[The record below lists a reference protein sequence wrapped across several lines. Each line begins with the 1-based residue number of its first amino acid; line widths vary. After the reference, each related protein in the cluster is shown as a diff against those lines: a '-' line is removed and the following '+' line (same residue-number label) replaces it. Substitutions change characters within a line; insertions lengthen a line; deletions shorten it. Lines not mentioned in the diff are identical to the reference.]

1 MKIILMSAT
10 VHTALYEN
18 YFNIPG
24 QTISVAGKT
33 FSHTFIYCDELF
45 SMLPVSVHNHL
56 RALMD
61 ATTSCKGSQGEI
73 VPAQIVKNQRTLAVA
88 LTKQIASEG
97 SSVLIFVADMADII
111 ELSEK
116 LEKIKIKGLKLK
128 VIAIHSDIPFE
139 DQMLAFQPSQPG
151 EAKVIVATNAAESSL
166 TFTDCDHVI
175 CLGSHKM
182 LAYND
187 KHNTSQLVK
196 CWVSKASANQR
207 AGRTGRM
214 RPGTVYRLYSLELY
228 SKLPDHN
235 PSELHRLPLGEVILR
250 LRVSLEKDKSKEESS
265 TKSPILPSIENAEA
279 EESAQAFPG
288 TGTADNFTSPSAAA
302 VLPLVVKSRFDFRT
316 VIPVLMA
323 LIEPPEMSR
332 VKKSLQLL
340 YDSGMISS
348 PDDAGT
354 LTETGK
360 IAGRLPVDLQLGRF
374 VSYGVQV
381 GLAREAVIMAA
392 ALSLPKSPFR
402 IACALIHS
410 DPDEY
415 NKIVKDSFFAKS
427 RLDRGHLSEPLML
440 LHALME
446 YRACDSEKEKFDWC
460 QSNCLAHTRMLS
472 FDSVA
477 TNLQNRLDEISAR
490 AASSEGRGVLTTEG
504 SAGSTELSPPAFTR
518 SLPLHYPLSVS
529 TRTANMLR
537 LVSLWSFHSNLLKL
551 NPRTSS
557 SDTAQR
563 SAQLPVSSI
572 NADMISSIF
581 KSPLAQGTEKDR
593 AGNSAAGR
601 SALQS
606 WAPSPVLS
614 GHSSPKGP
622 GSAQATQSYNWD
634 ETSILNVATMS
645 ESDVKDVNC
654 TPPFSVPVTQMLT
667 SSSAI
672 SLSPDVSRKWTEETD
687 SIEKRV
693 SGSGPGSGPGSTA
706 LEIAVAAVSSN
717 GMNKSGEPEVQW
729 RLGIEGLRTYTA
741 EYSDRCRTIHH
752 RVMILHHTTPHHTTH
767 FMT

>member
-61 ATTSCKGSQGEI
+61 ATTSCKGTQGEI
-73 VPAQIVKNQRTLAVA
+73 VAAQIVKNQRTLAVA

-139 DQMLAFQPSQPG
+139 DQMLAFQPSLPG

-250 LRVSLEKDKSKEESS
+250 LRVSLEKDKSNEESR
-265 TKSPILPSIENAEA
+265 TKSPILPSNENAET
-279 EESAQAFPG
+279 EESARASPG
-288 TGTADNFTSPSAAA
+288 AADSVTSSPAAAA
-302 VLPLVVKSRFDFRT
+302 VPLVVKSRFDFRT

-332 VKKSLQLL
+332 VKESLQLL

-381 GLAREAVIMAA
+381 GLSREAIIMAA

-402 IACALIHS
+402 IACALIHL
-410 DPDEY
+410 DPDEF

-477 TNLQNRLDEISAR
+477 TNLQNRLDDIAAR
-490 AASSEGRGVLTTEG
+490 TASSEGRAVLTTEG
-504 SAGSTELSPPAFTR
+504 SAGNTEPSPPAFTR
-518 SLPLHYPLSVS
+518 STPLHYPLSVS

-537 LVSLWSFHSNLLKL
+537 LVSLWSSHSNLLKL
-551 NPRTSS
+551 NPRNSR

-581 KSPLAQGTEKDR
+581 KSPLALSTEKDR
-593 AGNSAAGR
+593 AGNSTAGR

-634 ETSILNVATMS
+634 ETSILDVAT
-645 ESDVKDVNC
+645 ENDVKDVNC
-654 TPPFSVPVTQMLT
+654 SPPFSIPVTQMLT
-667 SSSAI
+667 SSFAI

-693 SGSGPGSGPGSTA
+693 SGSVPGSGPGSSA
-706 LEIAVAAVSSN
+706 LEIAAAAVSSN

-741 EYSDRCRTIHH
+741 EYSDRYRAIHQ
-752 RVMILHHTTPHHTTH
+752 
-767 FMT
+767 

>member
-1 MKIILMSAT
+1 MLPHMKIILMSAT

-18 YFNIPG
+18 YFSIPG
-24 QTISVAGKT
+24 QTISVAGRT
-33 FSHTFIYCDELF
+33 FSQTFIYCDELF
-45 SMLPVSVHNHL
+45 SILPVSVHNHL
-56 RALMD
+56 RALMES
-61 ATTSCKGSQGEI
+61 TSSCRGTQGET
-73 VPAQIVKNQRTLAVA
+73 VVAHIVKNQLTLAIA
-88 LTKQIASEG
+88 LTKQIASEA

-116 LEKIKIKGLKLK
+116 LEKVKMKGLKLK
-128 VIAIHSDIPFE
+128 IIAIHSDIPFE
-139 DQMLAFQPSQPG
+139 EQMQAFQPSMPG

-166 TFTDCDHVI
+166 TFPDCDHVI

-250 LRVSLEKDKSKEESS
+250 LRVSLESNKSKGESR
-265 TKSPILPSIENAEA
+265 TKSPTIS
-279 EESAQAFPG
+279 G
-288 TGTADNFTSPSAAA
+288 TEHTEVEDVSLLSPGTADNDSSTASTAPV
-302 VLPLVVKSRFDFRT
+302 VLGNSRFDFRT

-323 LIEPPEMSR
+323 LLEPPEMSR
-332 VKKSLQLL
+332 VNKSLQLL
-340 YDSGMISS
+340 YDCGMISS
-348 PDDAGT
+348 PDDEGT

-360 IAGRLPVDLQLGRF
+360 IAGRLPVDLMLGRF

-381 GLAREAVIMAA
+381 GLSREAVIMAA

-415 NKIVKDSFFAKS
+415 NKIVKDSFFARS

-440 LHALME
+440 MHALLE
-446 YRACDSEKEKFDWC
+446 YRACDSEREKFDWC
-460 QSNCLAHTRMLS
+460 QSNCLAHARMLS

-477 TNLQNRLDEISAR
+477 TNLQNRLDDIAR
-490 AASSEGRGVLTTEG
+490 HTAPAPSEG
-504 SAGSTELSPPAFTR
+504 SAGTLESSPSSLIRSPSPP
-518 SLPLHYPLSVS
+518 SPLSVS
-529 TRTANMLR
+529 SRTANMLR

-551 NPRTSS
+551 QPNSTGSN
-557 SDTAQR
+557 TALR

-581 KSPLAQGTEKDR
+581 KTTQGHGHGQGQGQGVEKDR
-593 AGNSAAGR
+593 AGYSTSSRSRGSAE
-601 SALQS
+601 QS
-606 WAPSPVLS
+606 WSPSPVLS
-614 GHSSPKGP
+614 GYSSPKGP
-622 GSAQATQSYNWD
+622 GSAIAAQNFDWD
-634 ETSILNVATMS
+634 ETSILNEAALAENDS
-645 ESDVKDVNC
+645 KDVNC
-654 TPPFSVPVTQMLT
+654 SSPLNTPVTPIA
-667 SSSAI
+667 SSSSVI
-672 SLSPDVSRKWTEETD
+672 SLSPEVSRKWTEETD

-693 SGSGPGSGPGSTA
+693 SGGSGPGSTA
-706 LEIAVAAVSSN
+706 LEIAVAAVGSS
-717 GMNKSGEPEVQW
+717 GMKKSSGPEVQW
-729 RLGIEGLRTYTA
+729 RLGVEGLRTYTA
-741 EYSDRCRTIHH
+741 SYSDRYVACRVVRDFFYIE
-752 RVMILHHTTPHHTTH
+752 VS
-767 FMT
+767 

>member
-1 MKIILMSAT
+1 MKVLEALPHMKIILMSAT

-24 QTISVAGKT
+24 QTISVAGRT
-33 FSHTFIYCDELF
+33 FSQTFIYCDELF
-45 SMLPVSVHNHL
+45 SILPVSVHNHL

-61 ATTSCKGSQGEI
+61 TTSSCRGTQGET
-73 VPAQIVKNQRTLAVA
+73 VVAHIVKNQLTLAVA
-88 LTKQIASEG
+88 LTKQIASEA

-116 LEKIKIKGLKLK
+116 LEKVKIKGLKLK
-128 VIAIHSDIPFE
+128 IVAIHSDIPFE
-139 DQMLAFQPSQPG
+139 EQMLAFQPSMPG

-166 TFTDCDHVI
+166 TFPDCDHVI

-207 AGRTGRM
+207 ASRTGRM

-250 LRVSLEKDKSKEESS
+250 LRVSLESNKSKDENR
-265 TKSPILPSIENAEA
+265 TKSPFLSGAEHTEVEECVHPS
-279 EESAQAFPG
+279 PC
-288 TGTADNFTSPSAAA
+288 TADNDTSSSAAA
-302 VLPLVVKSRFDFRT
+302 AAAPSALVTSQFDFRT

-323 LIEPPEMSR
+323 LLEPPEMSR
-332 VKKSLQLL
+332 VNKSLQLL
-340 YDSGMISS
+340 YDCGMISS
-348 PDDAGT
+348 PDDDGT
-354 LTETGK
+354 LTETDK
-360 IAGRLPVDLQLGRF
+360 IAGRLPVDLMLGRF

-381 GLAREAVIMAA
+381 GLSREAVIMAA

-415 NKIVKDSFFAKS
+415 NKIVKESFFARS

-440 LHALME
+440 MHALLE
-446 YRACDSEKEKFDWC
+446 YRACDSEREKFEWC
-460 QSNCLAHTRMLS
+460 QSNCLAHARMLS

-477 TNLQNRLDEISAR
+477 TNLQNRLDDIATH
-490 AASSEGRGVLTTEG
+490 AAHSEG
-504 SAGSTELSPPAFTR
+504 SAGTSESSHAPLTR
-518 SLPLHYPLSVS
+518 SSSLPQPLSVS
-529 TRTANMLR
+529 SRTANMLR

-551 NPRTSS
+551 QPHSSS
-557 SDTAQR
+557 SDTALR

-581 KSPLAQGTEKDR
+581 KSTQGQGQGHGQGQGVEKDR
-593 AGNSAAGR
+593 AGNNSAGR
-601 SALQS
+601 SFRGSAEQS

-614 GHSSPKGP
+614 GYSSPKGP
-622 GSAQATQSYNWD
+622 ASALTTQSYNWD
-634 ETSILNVATMS
+634 ETSILNVATLS
-645 ESDVKDVNC
+645 ENDGKDVNC
-654 TPPFSVPVTQMLT
+654 SSSLCTGATPIIT

-672 SLSPDVSRKWTEETD
+672 SLSPEVSRKWTEETD
-687 SIEKRV
+687 SIEIR
-693 SGSGPGSGPGSTA
+693 GSGTGSGLGSLA
-706 LEIAVAAVSSN
+706 LEIAVAAVSST
-717 GMNKSGEPEVQW
+717 GMSKSSGPEVQW
-729 RLGIEGLRTYTA
+729 RLGVEGLRTYTA
-741 EYSDRCRTIHH
+741 EYSDRYS
-752 RVMILHHTTPHHTTH
+752 TTQ
-767 FMT
+767 

>member
-61 ATTSCKGSQGEI
+61 ATTSCKGTQGEI
-73 VPAQIVKNQRTLAVA
+73 VAAQIVKNQRTLAVA

-139 DQMLAFQPSQPG
+139 DQMLAFQPSLPG

-250 LRVSLEKDKSKEESS
+250 LRVSLEKDKSDEESR
-265 TKSPILPSIENAEA
+265 TKSPILPSNENAET
-279 EESAQAFPG
+279 EESARASPG
-288 TGTADNFTSPSAAA
+288 AADSVTSSPAAAA
-302 VLPLVVKSRFDFRT
+302 VPLVVKSRFDFRT

-332 VKKSLQLL
+332 VKESLQLL

-381 GLAREAVIMAA
+381 GLSREAIIMAA

-402 IACALIHS
+402 IACALIHL
-410 DPDEY
+410 DPDEF

-477 TNLQNRLDEISAR
+477 TNLQNRLDDIAAR
-490 AASSEGRGVLTTEG
+490 TASSEGRAVLTTEG
-504 SAGSTELSPPAFTR
+504 SAGNTEPSPPAFTR
-518 SLPLHYPLSVS
+518 STPLHYPLSVS

-537 LVSLWSFHSNLLKL
+537 LVSLWSSHSNLLKL
-551 NPRTSS
+551 NPRNSR

-581 KSPLAQGTEKDR
+581 KSPLALSTEKDR
-593 AGNSAAGR
+593 AGNSTAGR

-634 ETSILNVATMS
+634 ETSILDVAT
-645 ESDVKDVNC
+645 ENDVKDVNC
-654 TPPFSVPVTQMLT
+654 SPPFSIPVTQMLT
-667 SSSAI
+667 SSFAI

-693 SGSGPGSGPGSTA
+693 SGSVPGSGPGSSA
-706 LEIAVAAVSSN
+706 LEIAAAAVSSN

-741 EYSDRCRTIHH
+741 EYSDRYRAIHQ
-752 RVMILHHTTPHHTTH
+752 
-767 FMT
+767 